1 MQQTFGCLI
10 ENFVN
15 TYFQKNESEE
25 MFVKFQIC
33 DSQEHFFFALKKD
46 NTLHDSLIFS
56 HSQSLIETLANIS
69 VFKVHA

>member
-1 MQQTFGCLI
+1 
-10 ENFVN
+10 
-15 TYFQKNESEE
+15 
-25 MFVKFQIC
+25 MFVKFQIR
-33 DSQEHFFFALKKD
+33 DSQEHFFALKKD